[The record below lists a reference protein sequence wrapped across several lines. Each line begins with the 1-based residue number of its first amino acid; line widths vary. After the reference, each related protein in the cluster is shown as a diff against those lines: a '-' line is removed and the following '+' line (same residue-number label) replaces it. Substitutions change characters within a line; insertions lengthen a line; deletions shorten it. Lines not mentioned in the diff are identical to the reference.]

1 MGQGTSDQTAT
12 KSYRNVTRMFAF
24 SRISGIYVW
33 IAIFIL
39 FAFWVPHTF
48 LTELTWKNIASS
60 QAITAFVTMG
70 LLFPLIAG
78 AYDLSFGQMLGF
90 SSVFSAYLVTHGW
103 ALVPAVLVV
112 VVIAVVVGCFNGFLV
127 AGLGINSFIA
137 TLGTSSLLLAGV
149 GLVSDLKE
157 IVGLSSAYKELG
169 QAQPLGIPITVIY
182 LAVAAVIAWYVLEH
196 TPFGRYLHAVG
207 GNAEA
212 ARLAGVPTRALVF
225 GSLIVSAVVASLAG
239 ILETST
245 LSAGDPTVGESFLL
259 PVFAAAF
266 LGATQFFPGRFNVPG
281 TLVAT
286 YMLATGVA
294 GLQLAGANFWVNSL
308 FDGAVLILALAIGRF
323 QGGVQLG
330 RWRAARRRSASSF
343 TELAAEGT
351 SPDRDVGGDVAGGPS
366 ATADQANDAGSA
378 AAKALRDSDAK

>member
-1 MGQGTSDQTAT
+1 MNSVTDEDKRIEQGTPDRAAA
-12 KSYRNVTRMFAF
+12 KGFRGVTHMLAF
-24 SRISGIYVW
+24 SKISGIYVW

-39 FAFWVPHTF
+39 FSFWVPHTF

-103 ALVPAVLVV
+103 PLVPAILMV
-112 VVIAVVVGCFNGFLV
+112 VVIAVVVGCFNGILI

-169 QAQPLGIPITVIY
+169 QLQPLGIPITVIY
-182 LAVAAVIAWYVLEH
+182 LAVLAIIAWYVLEH
-196 TPFGRYLHAVG
+196 TPFGRYLHAIG

-212 ARLAGVPTRALVF
+212 ARLAGVRTRTLVF
-225 GSLIVSAVVASLAG
+225 GSLIISAVVASLAG
-239 ILETST
+239 VLETST
-245 LSAGDPTVGESFLL
+245 LSAGDPAVGESFLL

-286 YMLATGVA
+286 YMLATGVT
-294 GLQLAGANFWVNSL
+294 GLQLGGANFWVNNL
-308 FDGAVLILALAIGRF
+308 FDGAVLILALTIGRL
-323 QGGVQLG
+323 QGGVQISRL
-330 RWRAARRRSASSF
+330 WTRRRSGS
-343 TELAAEGT
+343 TQ
-351 SPDRDVGGDVAGGPS
+351 AGGGTREAGPP
-366 ATADQANDAGSA
+366 DAGESVA
-378 AAKALRDSDAK
+378 ARP